1 MAEIYESRRYQGML
15 EGRGCRFSCVV
26 QTTTLYKTSLPS
38 ERYRTE
44 VISINGQPTDGSY
57 KLHYAGETD
66 DVCVLGGFV
75 VEPSRYDGAVPR
87 ENTQQAVRVLAR
99 RQRQDSRVPFNK

>member
-1 MAEIYESRRYQGML
+1 MAEIYESRRYQGIL
-15 EGRGCRFSCVV
+15 EGGGCRFSCVV
-26 QTTTLYKTSLPS
+26 QTTTRYKTSLPP

-66 DVCVLGGFV
+66 DIFVLGGFV
-75 VEPSRYDGAVPR
+75 VEPSRDDGAVPR
-87 ENTQQAVRVLAR
+87 ENAQRPVRVLAWR
-99 RQRQDSRVPFNK
+99 PRQDTRVPFNK

>member
-1 MAEIYESRRYQGML
+1 MAETYESRRYQGIL

-26 QTTTLYKTSLPS
+26 QTTTMYKKSLPP

-44 VISINGQPTDGSY
+44 VISIQGQPTDGSY

-66 DVCVLGGFV
+66 DVRVSGGFV
-75 VEPSRYDGAVPR
+75 VAPSRHPAPTTR
-87 ENTQQAVRVLAR
+87 THAR
-99 RQRQDSRVPFNK
+99 TPSSARAHM